1 MQGPGLPGPLK
12 IPGGLRGRNIAIW
25 GLSDTMI
32 VMKRGVFGLKN
43 YQYDLPK
50 SLIAQ
55 TPARPRDSSRLLVVN
70 RAKQSLK
77 EVVFRDILNFFKKGD
92 VLVLNNTK
100 VIRAKLIGKK
110 SSGARIEV
118 LLLKKRQKGIWE
130 ALVKPG
136 KRVRINDTIVFK
148 PGVLEAKVMDKTES
162 GSRILKFKPLAFE
175 GLLAKIGQVPVPHYI
190 KEEVKELDTYQ
201 TVYAKHK
208 GAIAA
213 PTAGLHFTK
222 PLLTKLRAKGVKVTY
237 LTLHCGLGTFRPV
250 KTKDIRDHEMAS
262 EYIEISKSTVSI
274 IRQAKSQGR
283 RVIAVGTT
291 SVRTLESGIEPW
303 RRDTSLYI
311 RGPYKFKIV
320 DAVITNFHTSASS
333 NLILVSSFAG
343 LGLIK
348 EAYRF
353 AQANNFRFFSF
364 GDAMLIE

>member
-1 MQGPGLPGPLK
+1 MNK
-12 IPGGLRGRNIAIW
+12 
-25 GLSDTMI
+25 
-32 VMKRGVFGLKN
+32 GVFDLKN
-43 YQYDLPK
+43 YTYQIP
-50 SLIAQ
+50 SQLIAQ
-55 TPARPRDSSRLLVVN
+55 APAKPRDSSRLLVVN

-77 EVVFRDILNFFKKGD
+77 EVVFRDIIGFLKKGD

-100 VIRAKLIGKK
+100 VIRAKLIGRKP
-110 SSGARIEV
+110 SGAKIEV
-118 LLLKKRQKGIWE
+118 LLLKSREKGVWE

-136 KRVRINDTIVFK
+136 KRARLDDKIIFA
-148 PGVLEAKVMDKTES
+148 PGKLEAEIIDKTAD
-162 GSRILKFKPLAFE
+162 GSRILKFKPLNF
-175 GLLAKIGQVPVPHYI
+175 AKILKNVGHVPVPHYI
-190 KEEVKELDTYQ
+190 KSRVDDFKDYQ
-201 TVYAKHK
+201 TVYAKHR

-222 PLLTKLRAKGVKVTY
+222 PLLAKLKAKGVKITY

-250 KTKDIRDHEMAS
+250 KTKDIRGHKMAS
-262 EYIEISKSTVSI
+262 EYIEISKSTASI
-274 IRQAKSQGR
+274 ISRAKAQGR

-291 SVRTLESGIEPW
+291 SVRTLESGIEPC